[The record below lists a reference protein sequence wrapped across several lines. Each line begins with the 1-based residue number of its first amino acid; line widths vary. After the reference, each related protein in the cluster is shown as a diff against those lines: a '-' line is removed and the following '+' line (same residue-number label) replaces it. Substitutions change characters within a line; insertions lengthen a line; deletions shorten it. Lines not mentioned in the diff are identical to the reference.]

1 MSYGAGPHG
10 AWCGARTVP
19 MQCRYCGQQV
29 FYFYCNC
36 GSKVFF
42 NALGDPWPRHL
53 CHEYLEAT
61 GRARP
66 EPPPTQPKVV
76 QPPEEVLYA
85 WAIMS
90 PKEHD
95 NPVHVEPAYAVKM
108 RRHLEAERAGKR
120 ERLRMEP
127 PPKRGHQ
134 DVGRVTDLAE
144 RVDVYKQAHLPPD
157 NPMAAALLGRLAKE
171 PMARVVL
178 VVDDPDQDDLEE
190 YTCYVPQKLL
200 KKAGVIR
207 GDVVHFRL
215 TPVEIPGRTR
225 VWLCT
230 DLEPPFKW

>member
-1 MSYGAGPHG
+1 M
-10 AWCGARTVP
+10 R
-19 MQCRYCGQQV
+19 V
-29 FYFYCNC
+29 FYFECDHGC
-36 GSKVFF
+36 KVFF
-42 NALGDPWPRHL
+42 EELGDPWPKHL
-53 CHEYLEAT
+53 CDEYLEAT
-61 GRARP
+61 GRTRS
-66 EPPPTQPKVV
+66 EPPEKPKL
-76 QPPEEVLYA
+76 PSREILYA

-95 NPVHVEPAYAVKM
+95 YPVYVEPGYAAKM
-108 RRHLEAERAGKR
+108 RHHIEAERAGKR

-127 PPKRGHQ
+127 PPTRGHQ